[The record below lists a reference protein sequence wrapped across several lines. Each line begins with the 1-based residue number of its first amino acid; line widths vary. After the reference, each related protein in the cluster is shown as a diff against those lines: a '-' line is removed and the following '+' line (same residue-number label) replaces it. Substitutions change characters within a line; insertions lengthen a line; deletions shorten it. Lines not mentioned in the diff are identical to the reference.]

1 MGKGAEEVGWCACE
15 MDNLGANGAGKQ
27 YAHYVWGV
35 DIIVQLK
42 HFGGISSSLFF
53 SPNPIGEN
61 MVFMFSVSA
70 SPQAE
75 MLRIKRF
82 QLYILPSLSLLIY
95 RHTYILRS
103 R

>member
-53 SPNPIGEN
+53 SP
-61 MVFMFSVSA
+61 
-70 SPQAE
+70 
-75 MLRIKRF
+75 
-82 QLYILPSLSLLIY
+82 
-95 RHTYILRS
+95 T
-103 R
+103 